1 MKSRVLSAAMTF
13 VITIG
18 AVAPLSLAAAGA
30 AGSDLRNTRL
40 RQPNAGD
47 NARELA
53 EAQVE
58 FGIRVAQKK
67 LWREA
72 TYRFEKAVE
81 VDPTY
86 AAAWNNLAIAYEE
99 QGRFQDANK
108 AYDRAVK
115 LDPDNILIRQNYDLF
130 KEVYVRIQARNRR

>member
-1 MKSRVLSAAMTF
+1 MKLRVLSACVTA
-13 VITIG
+13 VIAFG
-18 AVAPLSLAAAGA
+18 AVAPLSLAAAGP
-30 AGSDLRNTRL
+30 AGNTL
-40 RQPNAGD
+40 TITDP
-47 NARELA
+47 ARELA

-72 TYRFEKAVE
+72 AYRFEKAVE

-86 AAAWNNLAIAYEE
+86 PAAWNNLAIAYEE
-99 QGRFQDANK
+99 QGKFQDANN
-108 AYDRAVK
+108 AYDRALK
-115 LDPDNILIRQNYDLF
+115 LDPDNVLIRQNYDLF

>member
-1 MKSRVLSAAMTF
+1 MTL

-18 AVAPLSLAAAGA
+18 AAAPLSLAAADA
-30 AGSDLRNTRL
+30 AGPDITNTRL
-40 RQPNAGD
+40 RQPNAGPD
-47 NARELA
+47 GSNDARELA
-53 EAQVE
+53 KAQVE

-72 TYRFEKAVE
+72 AYRFEKAVE

-99 QGRFQDANK
+99 QGKFPEADK
-108 AYDRAVK
+108 AYTKAVQ
-115 LDPDNILIRQNYDLF
+115 LDPGNVLIRQNYDLF
-130 KEVYVRIQARNRR
+130 KEFYDRINARKRR